1 MKTMKKLAA
10 LLLSVVM
17 TLAMAV
23 TTFAATTNPQP
34 ANDATPN
41 VTSDATTG
49 TITID
54 KEGSTYNLYKLFA
67 ISRSTEYDKYDYTAT
82 DLLKNAD
89 ASVTAEQVRDY
100 TAAELQALIAKIDTK
115 AAAASYTGV
124 KGNTKTT
131 VDLGY
136 YLVEEVSTTAGHV
149 ESASFLVTV
158 PEVVN
163 GAWNYDIEVKTKES
177 TANVDKVILNNDKEN
192 KASSEDIG
200 DTVSYKLSGD
210 VPVYEEGTTGLTY
223 YMTDTLSKGLT
234 FQNDIVVKGAAE
246 DGTETV
252 IAASS
257 YTVTTKQGSN
267 EDNATLVDGQETT
280 ITINFTY
287 ADIKNYKKVNVY
299 YSAELNRYAVLGN
312 AGNPNEV
319 NLTYTTNPANKETH
333 TTDKVKVTTY
343 TWGIA
348 VDKTGKTDGNSAKLA
363 GATFTLKKGEATVAS
378 YTYGEGNVPTV
389 TEGDAVTDAQGRLYF
404 PGLDEGTYILTET
417 AAPAGYSKLAK
428 PITIVITAEKNT
440 KGEPTGIAAV
450 TADGK
455 TLTTVTEHEYTFFEV
470 GVVNTKGFTLPGT
483 GGIGTTI
490 FTVAGIVLIAAAALM
505 FAVYLR
511 KSRKSAR

>member
-34 ANDATPN
+34 ADDATPN
-41 VTSDATTG
+41 VTSDAATG

-136 YLVEEVSTTAGHV
+136 YLVEETSTTAGHV

-158 PEVVN
+158 PEVVD

-177 TANVDKVILNNDKEN
+177 TANVDKVILKNDKEN

-267 EDNATLVDGQETT
+267 EENATLVDGQETT

-319 NLTYTTNPANKETH
+319 NLTYTTNPANGETH
-333 TTDKVKVTTY
+333 TTDDVEVKTY

-348 VDKTGKTDGNSAKLA
+348 VNKTGDNNAKLA

-404 PGLDEGTYILTET
+404 PGLDEGTYTLTET

-440 KGEPTGIAAV
+440 KEEPTGTAAV

-470 GVVNTKGFTLPGT
+470 GVLNTKGFTLPGT

>member
-1 MKTMKKLAA
+1 M
-10 LLLSVVM
+10 
-17 TLAMAV
+17 
-23 TTFAATTNPQP
+23 
-34 ANDATPN
+34 
-41 VTSDATTG
+41 
-49 TITID
+49 
-54 KEGSTYNLYKLFA
+54 
-67 ISRSTEYDKYDYTAT
+67 
-82 DLLKNAD
+82 
-89 ASVTAEQVRDY
+89 
-100 TAAELQALIAKIDTK
+100 
-115 AAAASYTGV
+115 
-124 KGNTKTT
+124 
-131 VDLGY
+131 
-136 YLVEEVSTTAGHV
+136 

-158 PEVVN
+158 PEVVD

-177 TANVDKVILNNDKEN
+177 TANVDKVILKNDKEN

-267 EDNATLVDGQETT
+267 EENATLVDGQETT

-319 NLTYTTNPANKETH
+319 NLTYTTNPANGETH
-333 TTDKVKVTTY
+333 TTDDVEVKTY

-348 VDKTGKTDGNSAKLA
+348 ENKTGDNNAKLA

-404 PGLDEGTYILTET
+404 PGLDEGTYTLTET

-440 KGEPTGIAAV
+440 KGEPTGTAAV

-470 GVVNTKGFTLPGT
+470 GVLNTKGFTLPGT

>member
-23 TTFAATTNPQP
+23 TTFAAPTNPQP

-41 VTSDATTG
+41 VTSDAATG

-115 AAAASYTGV
+115 TAAASYTGV
-124 KGNTKTT
+124 KGNTKVT

-136 YLVEEVSTTAGHV
+136 YLVEEASTTAGHV

-158 PEVVN
+158 PEVVD

-177 TANVDKVILNNDKEN
+177 TANVDKVILKNDKEN

-257 YTVTTKQGSN
+257 YTVTTKQGNN

-299 YSAELNRYAVLGN
+299 YSAELNQYAVLGN

-319 NLTYTTNPANKETH
+319 NLTYTTNPANGETH
-333 TTDKVKVTTY
+333 TTDDVEVKTY

-348 VDKTGKTDGNSAKLA
+348 VNKTGDNNAKLA
-363 GATFTLKKGEATVAS
+363 GATFELKKGEATVAS

-404 PGLDEGTYILTET
+404 PGLDEGTYTLTET

-440 KGEPTGIAAV
+440 KGEPTGTAAV

-470 GVVNTKGFTLPGT
+470 GVLNTKGFTLPGT

>member
-23 TTFAATTNPQP
+23 TTFAAPTNPQP

-41 VTSDATTG
+41 VTSDAATG

-115 AAAASYTGV
+115 TAAASYTGV
-124 KGNTKTT
+124 KGNTKVT

-136 YLVEEVSTTAGHV
+136 YLVEEASTTAGHV

-158 PEVVN
+158 PEVVD

-177 TANVDKVILNNDKEN
+177 TANVDKVILKNDKEN

-257 YTVTTKQGSN
+257 YTVTTKQGNN

-299 YSAELNRYAVLGN
+299 YSAELNQYAVLGN

-319 NLTYTTNPANKETH
+319 NLTYTTNPANGETH
-333 TTDKVKVTTY
+333 TTDDVEVKTY

-348 VDKTGKTDGNSAKLA
+348 VNKTGDNNAKLA

-404 PGLDEGTYILTET
+404 PGLDEGTYTLTET

-440 KGEPTGIAAV
+440 KEEPTGTAAV

-470 GVVNTKGFTLPGT
+470 GVLNTKGFTLPGT

>member
-41 VTSDATTG
+41 VTSDAATG

-115 AAAASYTGV
+115 TAAASYTGV
-124 KGNTKTT
+124 KGNTKVT

-136 YLVEEVSTTAGHV
+136 YLVEETSTTAGHV

-158 PEVVN
+158 PEVVD

-177 TANVDKVILNNDKEN
+177 TANVDKVILKNDKEN

-319 NLTYTTNPANKETH
+319 NLTYTTNPANGETH
-333 TTDKVKVTTY
+333 TTDDVEVKTY

-348 VDKTGKTDGNSAKLA
+348 VNKTGDNNAKLA

-404 PGLDEGTYILTET
+404 PGLDEGTYTLTET

-440 KGEPTGIAAV
+440 KEEPTGTAAV

-470 GVVNTKGFTLPGT
+470 GVLNTKGFTLPGT

>member
-41 VTSDATTG
+41 VTSDAATG

-115 AAAASYTGV
+115 TAAASYTGV
-124 KGNTKTT
+124 KGNTKVT

-136 YLVEEVSTTAGHV
+136 YLVEEASTTAGHV

-158 PEVVN
+158 PEVVD

-177 TANVDKVILNNDKEN
+177 TANVDKVILKNDKEN

-252 IAASS
+252 VAASS
-257 YTVTTKQGSN
+257 YTVAAKQ
-267 EDNATLVDGQETT
+267 DGKDVAVAALEAGKETT
-280 ITINFTY
+280 IKIDFTY
-287 ADIKNYKKVNVY
+287 ADIKAYKKVNVY

-319 NLTYTTNPANKETH
+319 NLTYTTNPANGETH
-333 TTDKVKVTTY
+333 TTDDVEVKTY

-348 VDKTGKTDGNSAKLA
+348 VNKTGDNNAKLA

-404 PGLDEGTYILTET
+404 PGLDEGTYTLTET

-440 KGEPTGIAAV
+440 KGEPTGTAAV

-470 GVVNTKGFTLPGT
+470 GVLNTKGFTLPGT

>member
-41 VTSDATTG
+41 VTSDAATG

-136 YLVEEVSTTAGHV
+136 YLVEETSTTAGHV

-158 PEVVN
+158 PEVVD

-177 TANVDKVILNNDKEN
+177 TANVDKVILKNDKEN

-267 EDNATLVDGQETT
+267 EENATLVDGQETT

-319 NLTYTTNPANKETH
+319 NLTYTTNPANGETH
-333 TTDKVKVTTY
+333 TTDDVEVKTY

-348 VDKTGKTDGNSAKLA
+348 VNKTGDNNAKLA

-404 PGLDEGTYILTET
+404 PGLDEGTYTLTET

-440 KGEPTGIAAV
+440 KEEPTGTAAV

-470 GVVNTKGFTLPGT
+470 GVLNTKGFTLPGT

>member
-34 ANDATPN
+34 ADDATPN
-41 VTSDATTG
+41 VTSDAATG

-115 AAAASYTGV
+115 TAAASYTGV
-124 KGNTKTT
+124 KGNTKVT

-136 YLVEEVSTTAGHV
+136 YLVEETSTTAGHV

-158 PEVVN
+158 PEVVD

-177 TANVDKVILNNDKEN
+177 TANVDKVILKNDKEN

-257 YTVTTKQGSN
+257 YTVTAKQGSN

-319 NLTYTTNPANKETH
+319 NLTYTTNPANGETH
-333 TTDKVKVTTY
+333 TTDDVEVKTY

-348 VDKTGKTDGNSAKLA
+348 VNKTGDNNAKLA

-404 PGLDEGTYILTET
+404 PGLDEGTYTLTET

-440 KGEPTGIAAV
+440 KEEPTGTAAV

-470 GVVNTKGFTLPGT
+470 GVLNTKGFTLPGT

>member
-1 MKTMKKLAA
+1 M
-10 LLLSVVM
+10 
-17 TLAMAV
+17 
-23 TTFAATTNPQP
+23 
-34 ANDATPN
+34 
-41 VTSDATTG
+41 
-49 TITID
+49 
-54 KEGSTYNLYKLFA
+54 
-67 ISRSTEYDKYDYTAT
+67 
-82 DLLKNAD
+82 
-89 ASVTAEQVRDY
+89 
-100 TAAELQALIAKIDTK
+100 
-115 AAAASYTGV
+115 
-124 KGNTKTT
+124 
-131 VDLGY
+131 
-136 YLVEEVSTTAGHV
+136 

-158 PEVVN
+158 PEVVD

-177 TANVDKVILNNDKEN
+177 TANVDKVILKNDKEN

-252 IAASS
+252 VAASS
-257 YTVTTKQGSN
+257 YTVAAKQ
-267 EDNATLVDGQETT
+267 DGKDVAVAALEAGKETT
-280 ITINFTY
+280 IKIDFTY
-287 ADIKNYKKVNVY
+287 ADIKAYKKVNVY

-319 NLTYTTNPANKETH
+319 NLTYTTNPANGETH
-333 TTDKVKVTTY
+333 TTDDVEVKTY

-348 VDKTGKTDGNSAKLA
+348 VNKTGDNNAKLA

-404 PGLDEGTYILTET
+404 PGLDEGTYTLTET

-440 KGEPTGIAAV
+440 KGEPTGTAAV

-470 GVVNTKGFTLPGT
+470 GVLNTKGFTLPGT

>member
-23 TTFAATTNPQP
+23 TTFAAPTNPQP

-41 VTSDATTG
+41 VTSDAATG

-115 AAAASYTGV
+115 TAAASYTGV
-124 KGNTKTT
+124 KGNTKVT

-136 YLVEEVSTTAGHV
+136 YLVEEASTTAGHV

-158 PEVVN
+158 PEVVD

-177 TANVDKVILNNDKEN
+177 TANVDKVILKNDKEN

-257 YTVTTKQGSN
+257 YTVTTKQGNN

-319 NLTYTTNPANKETH
+319 NLTYTTNPANGETH
-333 TTDKVKVTTY
+333 TTDDVEVKTY

-348 VDKTGKTDGNSAKLA
+348 VNKTGDNNAKLA
-363 GATFTLKKGEATVAS
+363 GATFELKKGEATVAS

-404 PGLDEGTYILTET
+404 PGLDEGTYTLTET

-440 KGEPTGIAAV
+440 KGEPTGTAAV

-470 GVVNTKGFTLPGT
+470 GVLNTKGFTLPGT

>member
-23 TTFAATTNPQP
+23 TTFAAPTNPQP

-41 VTSDATTG
+41 VTSDAATG

-115 AAAASYTGV
+115 TAAASYTGV
-124 KGNTKTT
+124 KGNTKVT

-136 YLVEEVSTTAGHV
+136 YLVEEASTTAGHV

-158 PEVVN
+158 PEVVD

-177 TANVDKVILNNDKEN
+177 TANVDKVILKNDKEN

-257 YTVTTKQGSN
+257 YTVTTKQGNN

-319 NLTYTTNPANKETH
+319 NLTYTTNPANGETH
-333 TTDKVKVTTY
+333 TTDDVEVKTY

-348 VDKTGKTDGNSAKLA
+348 VNKTGDNNAKLA
-363 GATFTLKKGEATVAS
+363 GATFELKKGEATVAS

-404 PGLDEGTYILTET
+404 PGLDEGTYTLTET

-440 KGEPTGIAAV
+440 KEEPTGTAAV

-470 GVVNTKGFTLPGT
+470 GVLNTKGFTLPGT

>member
-34 ANDATPN
+34 ADDATPN
-41 VTSDATTG
+41 VTSDAATG

-115 AAAASYTGV
+115 TAAASYTGV
-124 KGNTKTT
+124 KGNTKVT

-136 YLVEEVSTTAGHV
+136 YLVEEASTTAGHV

-158 PEVVN
+158 PEVVD

-177 TANVDKVILNNDKEN
+177 TANVDKVILKNDKEN

-257 YTVTTKQGSN
+257 YTVTTKQGNN

-299 YSAELNRYAVLGN
+299 YSAELNQYAVLGN

-319 NLTYTTNPANKETH
+319 NLTYTTNPANGETH
-333 TTDKVKVTTY
+333 TTDDVEVKTY

-348 VDKTGKTDGNSAKLA
+348 VNKTGDNNAKLA
-363 GATFTLKKGEATVAS
+363 GATFELKKGEATVAS

-404 PGLDEGTYILTET
+404 PGLDEGTYTLTET

-440 KGEPTGIAAV
+440 KGEPTGTAAV

-470 GVVNTKGFTLPGT
+470 GVLNTKGFTLPGT

>member
-34 ANDATPN
+34 ADDATPN
-41 VTSDATTG
+41 VTSDAATG

-115 AAAASYTGV
+115 TAAASYTGV
-124 KGNTKTT
+124 KGNTKVT

-136 YLVEEVSTTAGHV
+136 YLVEEASTTAGHV

-158 PEVVN
+158 PEVVD

-177 TANVDKVILNNDKEN
+177 TANVDKVILKNDKEN

-257 YTVTTKQGSN
+257 YTVTAKQGSN

-319 NLTYTTNPANKETH
+319 NLTYTTNPANGETH
-333 TTDKVKVTTY
+333 TTDDVEVKTY

-348 VDKTGKTDGNSAKLA
+348 VNKTGDNNAKLA

-404 PGLDEGTYILTET
+404 PGLDEGTYTLTET

-440 KGEPTGIAAV
+440 KEEPTGTAAV

-470 GVVNTKGFTLPGT
+470 GVLNTKGFTLPGT

>member
-34 ANDATPN
+34 ADDATPN
-41 VTSDATTG
+41 VTSDAATG

-124 KGNTKTT
+124 KGNTKVT

-136 YLVEEVSTTAGHV
+136 YLVEEASTTAGHV

-158 PEVVN
+158 PEVVD

-177 TANVDKVILNNDKEN
+177 TANVDKVILKNDKEN

-267 EDNATLVDGQETT
+267 EENATLVDGQETT

-319 NLTYTTNPANKETH
+319 NLTYTTNPANGETH
-333 TTDKVKVTTY
+333 TTDDVEVKTY

-348 VDKTGKTDGNSAKLA
+348 VNKTGDNNAKLA

-404 PGLDEGTYILTET
+404 PGLDEGTYTLTET

-440 KGEPTGIAAV
+440 KEEPTGTAAV

-470 GVVNTKGFTLPGT
+470 GVLNTKGFTLPGT

>member
-41 VTSDATTG
+41 VTSDAATG

-115 AAAASYTGV
+115 TAAASYTGV
-124 KGNTKTT
+124 KGNTKVT

-136 YLVEEVSTTAGHV
+136 YLVEEASTTAGHV

-158 PEVVN
+158 PEVVD

-177 TANVDKVILNNDKEN
+177 TANVDKVILKNDKEN

-267 EDNATLVDGQETT
+267 EENATLVDGQETT

-319 NLTYTTNPANKETH
+319 NLTYTTNPANGETH
-333 TTDKVKVTTY
+333 TTDDVEVKTY

-348 VDKTGKTDGNSAKLA
+348 VNKTGDNNAKLA

-404 PGLDEGTYILTET
+404 PGLDEGTYTLTET

-440 KGEPTGIAAV
+440 KGEPTGTAAV

-470 GVVNTKGFTLPGT
+470 GVLNTKGFTLPGT

>member
-23 TTFAATTNPQP
+23 TTFAAPTNPQP
-34 ANDATPN
+34 ADDATPN
-41 VTSDATTG
+41 VTSDAATG

-115 AAAASYTGV
+115 TAAASYTGV
-124 KGNTKTT
+124 KGNTKVT

-136 YLVEEVSTTAGHV
+136 YLVEEASTTAGHV

-158 PEVVN
+158 PEVVD

-177 TANVDKVILNNDKEN
+177 TANVDKVILKNDKEN

-257 YTVTTKQGSN
+257 YTVTTKQGNN

-299 YSAELNRYAVLGN
+299 YSAELNQYAVLGN

-319 NLTYTTNPANKETH
+319 NLTYTTNPANGETH
-333 TTDKVKVTTY
+333 TTDDVEVKTY

-348 VDKTGKTDGNSAKLA
+348 VNKTGDNNAKLA
-363 GATFTLKKGEATVAS
+363 GATFELKKGEATVAS

-404 PGLDEGTYILTET
+404 PGLDEGTYTLTET

-440 KGEPTGIAAV
+440 KEEPTGTAAV

-470 GVVNTKGFTLPGT
+470 GVLNTKGFTLPGT